1 MTMKK
6 RNIITLLT
14 VVSLT
19 VLVGGCSKS
28 TPEPTAEAA
37 NASEPSPKASAS
49 LQVGGIYSTIDGDG
63 GFGVVKLLAHEKG
76 ICHARI
82 YKQKF
87 STRPTTVD
95 VGSLSLGSL
104 WLGKPGDDPD
114 SHYPII
120 SDGFFEWQPVLITTA
135 TVTPDEL
142 EGYMSWKQRISVTG
156 GGSII
161 HHRPP
166 EHTDGE
172 RKSKP

>member
-37 NASEPSPKASAS
+37 NASAPSRKASAS
-49 LQVGGIYSTIDGDG
+49 LQAGGIYSTTDGKG
-63 GFGVVKLLAHEKG
+63 GFGIVKLLAHEDG

-95 VGSLSLGSL
+95 IGSLSLG
-104 WLGKPGDDPD
+104 KPGDPD
-114 SHYPII
+114 SHIPIF
-120 SDGFFEWQPVLITTA
+120 SDGFLEWQPVLITTA

-142 EGYMSWKQRISVTG
+142 EGYKLWKRGRSG
-156 GGSII
+156 GGVLIYN
-161 HHRPP
+161 RPP
-166 EHTDGE
+166 ERTDGE
-172 RKSKP
+172 R

>member
-28 TPEPTAEAA
+28 TPEPTVEAA
-37 NASEPSPKASAS
+37 NALAPSPKASAS
-49 LQVGGIYSTIDGDG
+49 LQVGGIYSTTDGEGD
-63 GFGVVKLLAHEKG
+63 FGVVKLLAHEDG
-76 ICHARI
+76 RCHVRI

-95 VGSLSLGSL
+95 VGSLSLG
-104 WLGKPGDDPD
+104 KRGDRD
-114 SHYPII
+114 SHYPMVEA
-120 SDGFFEWQPVLITTA
+120 GFFEWQPVLITTA

-142 EGYMSWKQRISVTG
+142 EGYMSWKQSISATG
-156 GGSII
+156 GGNII
-161 HHRPP
+161 YNGPP
-166 EHTDGE
+166 KRADGE
-172 RKSKP
+172 